1 MALPSCRLICFLLC
15 PRDGHSPPPPGR
27 QASSPAQI
35 KDLLGLKFRA
45 FLSLSHPFHS
55 ELLPPPSPPTHSA
68 DTTLPGLPSSFPFL
82 PAPTQL
88 RNKWL
93 LASTD
98 RPTLLWIVSQVQDAL
113 LHPLQDGPAA
123 HTARSQSGAPS
134 SWVWRSRSSL
144 AERKRRNLQFASC
157 YVPHTRVTAPARGT
171 KPGSYKAVSWWNKE
185 VIPSSRMSRFQW
197 KGI

>member
-1 MALPSCRLICFLLC
+1 MASPSCRLICFLLC

-27 QASSPAQI
+27 QTSSPAQI

-93 LASTD
+93 LASLTD
-98 RPTLLWIVSQVQDAL
+98 RRCCELSHRSRMPFSALSRTGQLHTQLVVSLRLQVVECDNLVHHWQRESAETFSL
-113 LHPLQDGPAA
+113 GPAMF
-123 HTARSQSGAPS
+123 
-134 SWVWRSRSSL
+134 L
-144 AERKRRNLQFASC
+144 KLE
-157 YVPHTRVTAPARGT
+157 
-171 KPGSYKAVSWWNKE
+171 
-185 VIPSSRMSRFQW
+185 
-197 KGI
+197 